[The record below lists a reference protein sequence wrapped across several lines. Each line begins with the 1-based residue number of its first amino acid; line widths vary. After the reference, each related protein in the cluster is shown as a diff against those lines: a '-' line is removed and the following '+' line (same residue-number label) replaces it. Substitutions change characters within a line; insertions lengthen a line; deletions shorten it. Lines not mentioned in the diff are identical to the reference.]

1 MTVLRPIL
9 EHGCEASVS
18 GWYWADDQCLRRRR
32 HHRTIARTHVLIKMP
47 RMLPFHP
54 WLCHSPSQMLYPLLK
69 YSQHLL
75 QIHEFPWFWEMSF
88 LNVIIFQL
96 MVKGM
101 KGLLQ
106 ADELKSRV
114 LGGLEQ
120 WGQTELWPRPQAL
133 GVQRNNSSSHHS
145 PEPHATTGRKR
156 HCHSGQSN
164 FIKAIILGWK
174 RNIMKYYQRKTN
186 C

>member
-1 MTVLRPIL
+1 MTVKPQFLAGTEQMINVR
-9 EHGCEASVS
+9 GR
-18 GWYWADDQCLRRRR
+18 GDMN
-32 HHRTIARTHVLIKMP
+32 RTIARTHMLIKMP
-47 RMLPFHP
+47 CILPFLP
-54 WLCHSPSQMLYPLLK
+54 WLCHSLSQMLYPLLK

-75 QIHEFPWFWEMSF
+75 QRHEFPWFWEMSF

-114 LGGLEQ
+114 LGRLEQ
-120 WGQTELWPRPQAL
+120 WEQKGAMAMHTSPW
-133 GVQRNNSSSHHS
+133 VQRSNSSSHHS
-145 PEPHATTGRKR
+145 PEPHAATGTKR

-164 FIKAIILGWK
+164 FIKAIVLGWK
-174 RNIMKYYQRKTN
+174 RNIMKYYQVKTD